1 MMMSMSELINLL
13 PAFVAGIVLGTV
25 FFGGLWLTVKHGLRK
40 KKSVLIFTA
49 SFIIRMT
56 IILLGFYYVGA
67 NSWQKM
73 LVCLL
78 GFLMARFVITRITAG
93 PDADT
98 EIAKEVSDET

>member
-1 MMMSMSELINLL
+1 MSELIRLL
-13 PAFVAGIVLGTV
+13 PAFATGVILGMI
-25 FFGGLWLTVKHGLRK
+25 FFGGLWLTVKYGLRAK
-40 KKSVLIFTA
+40 KTVLIFTG
-49 SFIIRMT
+49 SFIIRMA

-93 PDADT
+93 SDADT
-98 EIAKEVSDET
+98 EFVAEVSDET